1 MPFWLF
7 THLDF
12 LVPCFLSPT
21 NCISLSDPIA
31 GSLVL
36 ISGLI
41 LAPGVVAVVWCGGR
55 FVSVPGRP
63 PLLSLEEAHLLPGLI
78 SAPLKLPAIPLEVT
92 HQPQNSPPRS
102 CLFFYGPY
110 SVCTLPFPQHL
121 SGNGPLRVG
130 KKKKIRLLSYPCSLE
145 DLVLIWIML
154 IATC

>member
-1 MPFWLF
+1 MPFRLF

-92 HQPQNSPPRS
+92 HQPQNSP
-102 CLFFYGPY
+102 
-110 SVCTLPFPQHL
+110 Q
-121 SGNGPLRVG
+121 
-130 KKKKIRLLSYPCSLE
+130 
-145 DLVLIWIML
+145 DLVSSFMAPTLFALCPSPSTFQEMDHSG
-154 IATC
+154 